1 MISKVEKG
9 VYITEIEGLGTG
21 MNPHSGDFSC
31 QAEGFMIR
39 DGKIAEP
46 LNLITLSGNLFK
58 MLADIKSFD
67 NKMKLHPSSFACTDV
82 LIKKMAIGG
91 K

>member
-1 MISKVEKG
+1 
-9 VYITEIEGLGTG
+9 
-21 MNPHSGDFSC
+21 
-31 QAEGFMIR
+31 MIR